1 MAVRLN
7 RAERKER
14 TRTDLLRAARR
25 VFLRHGFHGASLDG
39 IADEAGYTKGAVYSS
54 FESKDAL
61 FLAVLAAHYDRRI
74 EEYSKIIVDGES
86 LDEVF
91 HTVSRFMAEADTREP
106 EWLPLLGEFIAHA
119 SRQRALKKQ
128 YVRTRERFLE
138 AVADIIS
145 GLCSRFG
152 VSLRVSPLDV
162 ARGSS
167 VLARGMSAERQLD
180 PRALPPELF
189 VELHTAYLHGL
200 TVPAERSEM

>member
-1 MAVRLN
+1 MSVRLN

-91 HTVSRFMAEADTREP
+91 Q
-106 EWLPLLGEFIAHA
+106 WLMPNMP
-119 SRQRALKKQ
+119 R
-128 YVRTRERFLE
+128 LE
-138 AVADIIS
+138 TD
-145 GLCSRFG
+145 
-152 VSLRVSPLDV
+152 DV
-162 ARGSS
+162 
-167 VLARGMSAERQLD
+167 
-180 PRALPPELF
+180 PP
-189 VELHTAYLHGL
+189 
-200 TVPAERSEM
+200 